1 MTSFASSPVRQAVEG
16 YVAGRI
22 TAARVVE
29 AVAATYYRETGD
41 GKRET
46 LRPLIDVIERAAPGV
61 VELAG
66 RADGRGFEVRLA
78 ERPFPDRYE
87 ADLRREAEAYL
98 NRERAGEWRRHEGGA
113 QHAARL
119 LARVLGAIR
128 RLFTA
133 SA

>member
-1 MTSFASSPVRQAVEG
+1 MTSSASSLVKQAIEG
-16 YVAGRI
+16 YLAGRV
-22 TAARVVE
+22 TTARVVE
-29 AVAATYYRETGD
+29 AVAATYYRGTGD
-41 GKRET
+41 GNREA

-98 NRERAGEWRRHEGGA
+98 SRDSRALIPG
-113 QHAARL
+113 L

-128 RLFTA
+128 RLFA
-133 SA
+133 PSA